1 MKQYANAEII
11 IESYSGAKERPIFNQ
26 LLSRLQEGDILVV
39 TKLDRF
45 CRTTK
50 ERRGYIDNL
59 ISKNVK
65 IYILNLGLIEIT
77 PMGRFIK

>member
-11 IESYSGAKERPIFNQ
+11 IESYSGAKERPI
-26 LLSRLQEGDILVV
+26 LSRLQEGDILVV

-65 IYILNLGLIEIT
+65 IYILNMGLIENT